1 MIRQR
6 GMSSLLMVLLLLT
19 LGSLLLEGLNLQ
31 QRVLLAQTASETQ
44 AIRDTAIAHSALQ
57 WGKQQV
63 WSAQVALACREQ
75 APQGWRACLR
85 IFGDGSL
92 VLSSASG
99 EVQVWQSG
107 EVRGGQVRFFR
118 PRLERFLPA
127 QRGELM
133 SNALKR
139 QRGFS
144 LPETVLAMAL
154 MVLTVTALGGYQ
166 RGMAQ
171 GIVQLNQTRQLW
183 RDAWRYSQLSA
194 PPSPARGQVS
204 RMQTSRQRCVSITV
218 TISRPVAKRVQMTRL
233 HCPVSQ

>member
-1 MIRQR
+1 M
-6 GMSSLLMVLLLLT
+6 
-19 LGSLLLEGLNLQ
+19 
-31 QRVLLAQTASETQ
+31 
-44 AIRDTAIAHSALQ
+44 
-57 WGKQQV
+57 
-63 WSAQVALACREQ
+63 
-75 APQGWRACLR
+75 
-85 IFGDGSL
+85 
-92 VLSSASG
+92 
-99 EVQVWQSG
+99 
-107 EVRGGQVRFFR
+107 
-118 PRLERFLPA
+118 PA
-127 QRGELM
+127 QGGELM

-144 LPETVLAMAL
+144 LPETVLAMTL

>member
-1 MIRQR
+1 M
-6 GMSSLLMVLLLLT
+6 
-19 LGSLLLEGLNLQ
+19 
-31 QRVLLAQTASETQ
+31 
-44 AIRDTAIAHSALQ
+44 
-57 WGKQQV
+57 
-63 WSAQVALACREQ
+63 ALACREQ

-107 EVRGGQVRFFR
+107 EVRGGQVRF
-118 PRLERFLPA
+118 PPTAGAILPA
-127 QRGELM
+127 QGGELM

-171 GIVQLNQTRQLW
+171 GIVQLNQTRQQW

>member
-1 MIRQR
+1 
-6 GMSSLLMVLLLLT
+6 
-19 LGSLLLEGLNLQ
+19 
-31 QRVLLAQTASETQ
+31 
-44 AIRDTAIAHSALQ
+44 
-57 WGKQQV
+57 
-63 WSAQVALACREQ
+63 
-75 APQGWRACLR
+75 
-85 IFGDGSL
+85 
-92 VLSSASG
+92 
-99 EVQVWQSG
+99 
-107 EVRGGQVRFFR
+107 
-118 PRLERFLPA
+118 
-127 QRGELM
+127 M

-166 RGMAQ
+166 Q

>member
-31 QRVLLAQTASETQ
+31 QRALLAQTASETQ

-92 VLSSASG
+92 VLASQRRG
-99 EVQVWQSG
+99 AG
-107 EVRGGQVRFFR
+107 LAVRRGARRAGAFFR

-127 QRGELM
+127 QGGELM

-144 LPETVLAMAL
+144 LPETVLAIAL

>member
-31 QRVLLAQTASETQ
+31 QRALLAQTASETQ

-75 APQGWRACLR
+75 AAGAGAPVC
-85 IFGDGSL
+85 
-92 VLSSASG
+92 VSSATVHWCSAVPAARCRSG
-99 EVQVWQSG
+99 SPARCAAGRCVFPPTAGAIFARSG
-107 EVRGGQVRFFR
+107 RRAYVKCPE
-118 PRLERFLPA
+118 A
-127 QRGELM
+127 
-133 SNALKR
+133 SA
-139 QRGFS
+139 GFS

>member
-1 MIRQR
+1 
-6 GMSSLLMVLLLLT
+6 MVLLLLT

-31 QRVLLAQTASETQ
+31 QRALLAQTASETQ

-63 WSAQVALACREQ
+63 WSGAGGAGLPGAGAAGLARLSAYLRRRFTGAQQRQRRGAGLAVRRG
-75 APQGWRACLR
+75 ARRA
-85 IFGDGSL
+85 G
-92 VLSSASG
+92 A
-99 EVQVWQSG
+99 
-107 EVRGGQVRFFR
+107 FFR

-127 QRGELM
+127 QGGELM

>member
-31 QRVLLAQTASETQ
+31 QR
-44 AIRDTAIAHSALQ
+44 AL
-57 WGKQQV
+57 
-63 WSAQVALACREQ
+63 
-75 APQGWRACLR
+75 
-85 IFGDGSL
+85 
-92 VLSSASG
+92 
-99 EVQVWQSG
+99 
-107 EVRGGQVRFFR
+107 
-118 PRLERFLPA
+118 
-127 QRGELM
+127 
-133 SNALKR
+133 
-139 QRGFS
+139 
-144 LPETVLAMAL
+144 LAMAL
-154 MVLTVTALGGYQ
+154 MVLMVTALGGYQ

-204 RMQTSRQRCVSITV
+204 RMQTSTQRCVSITV

>member
-31 QRVLLAQTASETQ
+31 QRALLAQTASETQ
-44 AIRDTAIAHSALQ
+44 AIRDTAIAHSAGLARLSAYLRRRFT
-57 WGKQQV
+57 GAQQRQRRG
-63 WSAQVALACREQ
+63 AGLAVRRG
-75 APQGWRACLR
+75 ARRA
-85 IFGDGSL
+85 G
-92 VLSSASG
+92 A
-99 EVQVWQSG
+99 
-107 EVRGGQVRFFR
+107 FFR

-127 QRGELM
+127 QGGELM

>member
-1 MIRQR
+1 
-6 GMSSLLMVLLLLT
+6 
-19 LGSLLLEGLNLQ
+19 
-31 QRVLLAQTASETQ
+31 
-44 AIRDTAIAHSALQ
+44 
-57 WGKQQV
+57 
-63 WSAQVALACREQ
+63 
-75 APQGWRACLR
+75 
-85 IFGDGSL
+85 
-92 VLSSASG
+92 
-99 EVQVWQSG
+99 
-107 EVRGGQVRFFR
+107 
-118 PRLERFLPA
+118 
-127 QRGELM
+127 M

-204 RMQTSRQRCVSITV
+204 RMQTSRQGCVSISV
-218 TISRPVAKRVQMTRL
+218 TLVSPGGREGEMTRL
-233 HCPVSQ
+233 HCPNRQ